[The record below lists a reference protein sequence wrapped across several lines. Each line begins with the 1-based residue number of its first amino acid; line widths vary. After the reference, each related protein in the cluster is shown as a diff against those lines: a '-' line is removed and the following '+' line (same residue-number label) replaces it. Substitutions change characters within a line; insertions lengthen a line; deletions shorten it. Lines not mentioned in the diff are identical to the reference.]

1 MNSNSHENKNWFGNF
16 RESSTAMAHFPDNQI
31 VYKEIIVEVTVSE
44 EKSDI

>member
-1 MNSNSHENKNWFGNF
+1 MKTKIGLEISEK
-16 RESSTAMAHFPDNQI
+16 SSTAMAHFPDNQI